1 MLSSEPPQKR
11 QKRQHIPHET
21 SITDDDDDDDDDD
34 AVVVVVDEDTPEE
47 QTETPGVNEALWE
60 RENEEPQSQLSLV
73 LPAVPKKPARTT
85 RPRGSSRGKIASG
98 GGGGGGGRSR
108 NSSGSPTDKTSD
120 DETKPRTRT
129 HCHGGFEF
137 TFRLWDDG
145 VWRIE
150 GTPRRIADTVEVD
163 ISEMVPDETAQS
175 NEAET
180 SEDRLL
186 EIGTGS

>member
-11 QKRQHIPHET
+11 QNRQHISHEK
-21 SITDDDDDDDDDD
+21 SITDDDDDDDDAVAVDD
-34 AVVVVVDEDTPEE
+34 EETPEE
-47 QTETPGVNEALWE
+47 QIETPSENEVLWE
-60 RENEEPQSQLSLV
+60 RENEEPQPQLSLAS
-73 LPAVPKKPARTT
+73 PAVPKKPARTT

-98 GGGGGGGRSR
+98 CGGSR

-120 DETKPRTRT
+120 DERKPRTRT

-150 GTPRRIADTVEVD
+150 GTPKRIADTAEAD
-163 ISEMVPDETAQS
+163 ISEMVPDETAQI
-175 NEAET
+175 NEDET
-180 SEDRLL
+180 SEDLLL